1 MIKIIKT
8 SLSEKVLLI
17 FLILL
22 GIFSFSFFFIIK
34 NKCLFVENINPKNIQ
49 FTNRQNIAIMN
60 VECGN
65 VIIELNPKLSPNA
78 VKRFKYLI
86 QNGSYDRSAFY
97 KVIKDTLVQAG
108 DLEYGNIDNINYY
121 KVGSGKSSLG
131 TLKSELSENFK
142 FDEGSVVFA
151 RNDDFNTEDSEF
163 FITLKKIPLYEG
175 EYTPIGK
182 VIYGLDAL
190 KKIKAGNKVQYVL
203 RPDFINYFKV
213 GSGKSGLGTLKS
225 ELNENFKFDEGSVV
239 FARNDELN
247 TEDSEFFITL
257 KKIPLYVGEYTPI
270 GKVIYGLDA
279 LKKIKVGNKVQY
291 VLRPDFINYFKL
303 LE

>member
-1 MIKIIKT
+1 MIKKIKT
-8 SLSEKVLLI
+8 SFSEKILLI
-17 FLILL
+17 FLILI

-34 NKCLFVENINPKNIQ
+34 NKCLFVEKVDPDKIQ

-86 QNGSYDRSAFY
+86 QNGSYNHSAFY
-97 KVIKDTLVQAG
+97 KVIEDTLIQAG
-108 DLEYGNIDNINYY
+108 DLEFGNIDNINYY
-121 KVGSGKSSLG
+121 KVGSGKS
-131 TLKSELSENFK
+131 
-142 FDEGSVVFA
+142 
-151 RNDDFNTEDSEF
+151 
-163 FITLKKIPLYEG
+163 
-175 EYTPIGK
+175 
-182 VIYGLDAL
+182 
-190 KKIKAGNKVQYVL
+190 
-203 RPDFINYFKV
+203 
-213 GSGKSGLGTLKS
+213 GLGSLKS
-225 ELNENFKFDEGSVV
+225 ELNENFKFDKGSVV
-239 FARNDELN
+239 FARNDEFN

>member
-49 FTNRQNIAIMN
+49 FTNRQSIAIMN

-203 RPDFINYFKV
+203 RPDFINYFK
-213 GSGKSGLGTLKS
+213 
-225 ELNENFKFDEGSVV
+225 
-239 FARNDELN
+239 
-247 TEDSEFFITL
+247 
-257 KKIPLYVGEYTPI
+257 
-270 GKVIYGLDA
+270 
-279 LKKIKVGNKVQY
+279 
-291 VLRPDFINYFKL
+291 L

>member
-1 MIKIIKT
+1 MIKTIKT
-8 SLSEKVLLI
+8 SFSEKILLI

-34 NKCLFVENINPKNIQ
+34 NKCLFVENVDPEKIQ

-78 VKRFKYLI
+78 VERFKYLI
-86 QNGSYDRSAFY
+86 QNESYNRSAFY
-97 KVIKDTLVQAG
+97 KVIEDTLIQAG
-108 DLEYGNIDNINYY
+108 DLEFGNIDNINYY
-121 KVGSGKSSLG
+121 KVGSGKSGLG
-131 TLKSELSENFK
+131 TLKSELNESFK

-151 RNDDFNTEDSEF
+151 RHDEFNTEDSEF
-163 FITLKKIPLYEG
+163 FITLKKIPLY
-175 EYTPIGK
+175 
-182 VIYGLDAL
+182 A
-190 KKIKAGNKVQYVL
+190 
-203 RPDFINYFKV
+203 
-213 GSGKSGLGTLKS
+213 
-225 ELNENFKFDEGSVV
+225 
-239 FARNDELN
+239 
-247 TEDSEFFITL
+247 
-257 KKIPLYVGEYTPI
+257 GEYTPI

>member
-1 MIKIIKT
+1 MIKKIKT
-8 SLSEKVLLI
+8 SFSEKILLI
-17 FLILL
+17 FLILI

-34 NKCLFVENINPKNIQ
+34 NKCLFVENVDPDKIQ

-86 QNGSYDRSAFY
+86 QNGSYNRSAFY
-97 KVIKDTLVQAG
+97 KVIEDTLIQAG
-108 DLEYGNIDNINYY
+108 DLEFGNIDNINYY
-121 KVGSGKSSLG
+121 KVGSGKSGLG
-131 TLKSELSENFK
+131 YLKSELNEIFK
-142 FDEGSVVFA
+142 FDEGSVAFA
-151 RNDDFNTEDSEF
+151 RNDEFNTEDSEF
-163 FITLKKIPLYEG
+163 FITLKKIPLY
-175 EYTPIGK
+175 
-182 VIYGLDAL
+182 A
-190 KKIKAGNKVQYVL
+190 
-203 RPDFINYFKV
+203 
-213 GSGKSGLGTLKS
+213 
-225 ELNENFKFDEGSVV
+225 
-239 FARNDELN
+239 
-247 TEDSEFFITL
+247 
-257 KKIPLYVGEYTPI
+257 GEYTPI